1 MISVWQCGEAVSA
14 CWRTLKRQWV
24 LAANLL
30 GIILSVANQVA
41 AAQSTTL
48 APESISTPQSL
59 STTPIWSPAPGT
71 SWQWQ
76 LSGRIDT
83 SFVVEMYDID
93 LFDTP
98 QATIDELHAR
108 DIAVI
113 CYFSAGSFED
123 WRSDAEAYPDS
134 VKGLGNGWPG
144 ERWLDIRALDALTP
158 ILSARLDLAVS
169 KGCDGVEPDNVDAYT
184 NQSGFPLNAQ
194 DQLRFNIW
202 LADAAH
208 ARGLSIGLKN
218 DLEQVS
224 QLEPW
229 FDWALTEQCVQYEE
243 CDMLTPFVEAGK
255 AVFGVDYT
263 GDTDTVC
270 SITNELNFDWLLKS
284 KNLDAARQ
292 SCR

>member
-1 MISVWQCGEAVSA
+1 MNSVWQCGEAVSA

-24 LAANLL
+24 LGAFLL
-30 GIILSVANQVA
+30 GIILPVANRVA
-41 AAQSTTL
+41 TARYATMAPDPIAITPSVPTTRV
-48 APESISTPQSL
+48 
-59 STTPIWSPAPGT
+59 WSPAPGT

-83 SFVVEMYDID
+83 SFPVEMYDID
-93 LFDTP
+93 LFDAP
-98 QATIDELHAR
+98 QSVIDELQAR

-123 WRSDAEAYPDS
+123 WRADAGAYPEKA
-134 VKGLGNGWPG
+134 KGLGNGWPG

-184 NQSGFPLNAQ
+184 NVSGFPLDAQ

-202 LADAAH
+202 LAEAAH

-218 DLEQVS
+218 DVEQVS

-229 FDWALTEQCVQYEE
+229 FDWALNEQCVQYEE

-263 GDTDTVC
+263 GDADTVC

-284 KNLDAARQ
+284 KNLDAARH